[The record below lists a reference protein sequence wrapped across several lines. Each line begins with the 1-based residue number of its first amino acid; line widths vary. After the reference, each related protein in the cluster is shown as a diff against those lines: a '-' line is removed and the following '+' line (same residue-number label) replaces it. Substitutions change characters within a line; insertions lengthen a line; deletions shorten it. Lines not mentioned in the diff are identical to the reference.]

1 MKYTFTLPHYPN
13 STFELETSIWT
24 GKSKLWKDGELFER
38 SSDKG
43 KPFIIISESGEVHR
57 IYPKPDLPD
66 LIPTLEINGVKHRI
80 VQRLPWYQ
88 YVLALSPI
96 LMLFIGGALG
106 AIAGLLTS
114 LYNLQ
119 IFRTEGSDIL
129 KYLKVIAVSILAY
142 IAYLVAAYLFFT
154 LIN

>member
-43 KPFIIISESGEVHR
+43 KPFIIISESGELHR
-57 IYPKPDLPD
+57 VYLKPDLPD

-106 AIAGLLTS
+106 AMAGLLAS

-119 IFRTEGSDIL
+119 IFRTEDSDII

-142 IAYLVAAYLFFT
+142 IAYLVAAYLVFT